1 MYDIYIYNAIYIYI
15 YIADMLGFVLICLDL
30 IAFALTQVIFHCYV
44 LFENCNCYWD
54 GTVFAEPSIAW
65 HIEDQPREAG

>member
-1 MYDIYIYNAIYIYI
+1 
-15 YIADMLGFVLICLDL
+15 MLGFVLICLDL